1 MTTKIPTSVRI
12 VLALSKKRLYETVF
26 IHFLIHQRPLGNG
39 TASSTPAGQNLT
51 VKLTIIRFQ
60 KCSEWENDAYKEW
73 KCSNPTT
80 TEIFEFIE
88 RKYSKE
94 KEKSNEPCQRV
105 YHWKFCKSGTVLSIF
120 KLKLSARLKLSADR
134 SRLPRLRFDSL
145 RAPFGSISLKT
156 LNKSLNLLCND
167 NHTIT

>member
-12 VLALSKKRLYETVF
+12 VLALSKKKLYETVF

-39 TASSTPAGQNLT
+39 TVSSTPAGQNLT

-105 YHWKFCKSGTVLSIF
+105 YHWKFCKSGTLISIF
-120 KLKLSARLKLSADR
+120 ELKLSARSLIGRDCLGFDLI
-134 SRLPRLRFDSL
+134 RLERHL
-145 RAPFGSISLKT
+145 ASISLKT
-156 LNKSLNLLCND
+156 PNNSLNLLRND
-167 NHTIT
+167 NNTIT